1 MKRKRFIKLFM
12 SKGYDKRTAVEAAD
26 WSLQCWGVYS
36 PMSMA
41 LAIFRQL
48 TKGRYYFDVP
58 VRRFRRFTNGNKRH
72 HPES

>member
-41 LAIFRQL
+41 LAIFRQI
-48 TKGRYYFDVP
+48 TKGRYHFNVP
-58 VRRFRRFTNGNKRH
+58 NMEDNNGNKR
-72 HPES
+72 SYSKS

>member
-26 WSLQCWGVYS
+26 WSRRCFGNYGQL
-36 PMSMA
+36 SMA
-41 LAIFRQL
+41 LAIIREV

-58 VRRFRRFTNGNKRH
+58 IRGFRRL
-72 HPES
+72 